1 MKFDWPIYNIFTPD
15 INSSRVEETPFNRTI
30 LLACLSEFS
39 LRPGWKSYIKSVPY
53 IHLSMEIKYIS
64 MIWGFL
70 KFFVVTYFA
79 SDIWTVVIK
88 NVKRMQIILTNQD
101 VDFFGR
107 NTIRNCFL
115 FTCLQFII
123 MVDDASDS

>member
-1 MKFDWPIYNIFTPD
+1 MKFDWPIYNIFTPG
-15 INSSRVEETPFNRTI
+15 INSSWVEETPFNRTI

-115 FTCLQFII
+115 FTCLQLII
-123 MVDDASDS
+123 MADDVSDS